1 MSAKNRFVTLISLLL
16 LAGFLATSL
25 VSYSVSVTLLKRGLA
40 DSILPLT
47 SDNIYSEI
55 QKDLI
60 RPIFIA
66 SMMASDTFL
75 RDWVLGGEQDVDRL
89 TRYLAEVKSK
99 YQTIASF
106 FVSDRSAN
114 YYYGGGILKQ
124 VRPDEP
130 RDAWYYRV
138 RALHEPYE
146 LNVDR
151 DMANSDAITIFINH
165 RVDDYNGNYIG
176 AAGCGLSAIT
186 VAHLLT
192 TYEQRYQR
200 HIFFVD
206 SKGAVTFSTNNAKEQ
221 QPLGRLKGCA
231 RLRRKSSARKTA
243 PSLMCAAARP
253 LCSTPGTSRNSVGDC
268 WWSSRWNR
276 KCGCCARPC

>member
-151 DMANSDAITIFINH
+151 DMANSDAKSKVMILLTDGVHNAGEI
-165 RVDDYNGNYIG
+165 DPLT
-176 AAGCGLSAIT
+176 AAGVTTHVIGGADLAAELDAKRAIRQGTEVAAGL
-186 VAHLLT
+186 
-192 TYEQRYQR
+192 
-200 HIFFVD
+200 
-206 SKGAVTFSTNNAKEQ
+206 
-221 QPLGRLKGCA
+221 P
-231 RLRRKSSARKTA
+231 
-243 PSLMCAAARP
+243 
-253 LCSTPGTSRNSVGDC
+253 
-268 WWSSRWNR
+268 
-276 KCGCCARPC
+276 